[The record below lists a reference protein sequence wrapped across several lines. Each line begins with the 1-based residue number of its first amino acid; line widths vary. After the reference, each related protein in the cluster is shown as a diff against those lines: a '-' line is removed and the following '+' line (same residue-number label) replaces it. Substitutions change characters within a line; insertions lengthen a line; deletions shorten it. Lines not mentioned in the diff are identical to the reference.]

1 MGWWDDELKI
11 PSRKVRWV
19 KLTSSTSEYSFSEY
33 SHSLVVGVGEVENS
47 ASTQGN

>member
-19 KLTSSTSEYSFSEY
+19 KLTSSTSEYS
-33 SHSLVVGVGEVENS
+33 HSLVVGVGEVENS